1 MLLIHGSN
9 RKNKTSY
16 QFAKAFESVSRQR
29 CDILWVHD
37 YLGKIHELLEV
48 IDKHSVIGL
57 IVPLYVD
64 TLPAAVIEI
73 LEDLSPYKERL
84 SGKRLFSL
92 AQSGFPDETRMTPLS
107 LTCKC
112 FAEEMGLQWLGAL
125 VHGGGVIIDGRP
137 ISDLGKKGARLME
150 GIKYVLEAIESGGVI
165 PKEAQGYFS
174 SRIPSFTFPLLA
186 WYLNT
191 SAKKESKR
199 NGVDLYDQYY
209 INRR

>member
-16 QFAKAFESVSRQR
+16 QFAKAFESVSGQG

-37 YLGKIHELLEV
+37 YLGKIRELLEI
-48 IDKHSVIGL
+48 IDKHSVIVL
-57 IVPLYVD
+57 RVPLYVD

-73 LEDLSPYKERL
+73 MEDLSPYKERL
-84 SGKRLFSL
+84 NGKGLFSL

-137 ISDLGKKGARLME
+137 ISDLGKKGDRLME
-150 GIKYVLEAIESGGVI
+150 GGLRAGVLRQADACVSQQPIEDPLWTPHGSSLRGSGGRS
-165 PKEAQGYFS
+165 PQ
-174 SRIPSFTFPLLA
+174 
-186 WYLNT
+186 
-191 SAKKESKR
+191 
-199 NGVDLYDQYY
+199 
-209 INRR
+209 